1 MSDPLQLTMKQL
13 FDKMLAE
20 MGPQGWWPADS
31 KWEIILGAILVQNTN
46 WNNVV
51 RSLHNLRELTQFS
64 PQHIAD
70 LPRSALQDA
79 ITPSGFYKN
88 KSRAI
93 AEMYA
98 WLKQYDFDLEKIN
111 HSYDDQLRA
120 QLLQMFGIGDETADV
135 LLLYVFDRVEF
146 IADKYAQKLFHQ
158 LGIQQCSDYK
168 KLKAAVDLKTD
179 FTLEQAQEFHG
190 LIDEFGKLYLG
201 KTEKWAASFLNS
213 NTLILS

>member
-1 MSDPLQLTMKQL
+1 MSDPLQLTIKQL
-13 FDKMLAE
+13 FDKMLAQ

-51 RSLHNLRELTQFS
+51 RSLHNLKQLTQFS
-64 PQHIAD
+64 PQHIAT
-70 LPRSALQDA
+70 LPLPVLQDA

-93 AEMYA
+93 TEMYA
-98 WLKQYDFDLEKIN
+98 WLKQYDFDLDKIN
-111 HSYDDQLRA
+111 NTYNDQLRV
-120 QLLQMFGIGDETADV
+120 QLLRMFGIGDETADV

-146 IADKYAQKLFHQ
+146 IADKYAQKLFNQ

-201 KTEKWAASFLNS
+201 NKDKWASSFLNGD
-213 NTLILS
+213 TLLL

>member
-1 MSDPLQLTMKQL
+1 MSDSLQLTMKQL
-13 FDKMLAE
+13 FDKMLIA

-31 KWEIILGAILVQNTN
+31 KWEIVLGAILVQNTN

-64 PQHIAD
+64 PQHIAT
-70 LPRSALQDA
+70 LPLHTLQDA
-79 ITPSGFYKN
+79 ITPSGFYRN

-93 AEMYA
+93 TEMYT
-98 WLKQYDFDLEKIN
+98 WLQQYHFDLEKIN
-111 HSYDDQLRA
+111 NIYKDQLRS
-120 QLLQMFGIGDETADV
+120 QLLRMFGIGFESADV

-146 IADKYAQKLFHQ
+146 IADKYAQKLFNHMGVQ
-158 LGIQQCSDYK
+158 PYSDYK
-168 KLKAAVDLKTD
+168 KLKVAVTLTPD

-201 KTEKWAASFLNS
+201 NKNKWTSSFLYGD
-213 NTLILS
+213 TLQLS

>member
-1 MSDPLQLTMKQL
+1 MSDPLQLTIKQL
-13 FDKMLAE
+13 FDKMLVT
-20 MGPQGWWPADS
+20 MGPQGWWPANS

-51 RSLHNLRELTQFS
+51 RSLRNLEQLTQFA
-64 PQHIAD
+64 PQNIAN
-70 LPRSALQDA
+70 LPLPTLQDA

-98 WLKQYDFDLEKIN
+98 WLKQYNFDVDKIN
-111 HSYDDQLRA
+111 HTYEDQLRA
-120 QLLQMFGIGDETADV
+120 QLLRMFGIGYETADV

-146 IADKYAQKLFHQ
+146 IADKYAQKLFNQ
-158 LGIQQCSDYK
+158 MGIQHHSDYK
-168 KLKAAVDLKTD
+168 TLKAAVNLKLD

-190 LIDEFGKLYLG
+190 LIDEFGKIYLG
-201 KTEKWAASFLNS
+201 NTEKWASSFLNGD
-213 NTLILS
+213 TLLLS

>member
-1 MSDPLQLTMKQL
+1 MSDPLQLTLKQL
-13 FDKMLAE
+13 FDKMLTL

-51 RSLHNLRELTQFS
+51 RSLHNLKQLTQFS
-64 PQHIAD
+64 PQHIAT
-70 LPRSALQDA
+70 LPFPVLQDA

-98 WLKQYDFDLEKIN
+98 WLKQYDFDLHKIN
-111 HSYDDQLRA
+111 NTYNDQLRV

-146 IADKYAQKLFHQ
+146 IADKYAQKLFNQ

-201 KTEKWAASFLNS
+201 NKDKWATSFLNGD
-213 NTLILS
+213 TLLL